1 MQGEGL
7 GFEIRDAGSQVRV
20 MRSWWVVSWWVLRRW
35 WVLRSN
41 EKLVGT
47 AFVGTEALVGNEQL
61 LLAIGA

>member
-1 MQGEGL
+1 M
-7 GFEIRDAGSQVRV
+7 GSELVGT
-20 MRSWWVVSWWVLRRW
+20 
-35 WVLRSN
+35 